1 MRPGVKTLLR
11 IGGIG
16 AGGATLGALPF
27 IRGRKDRAAV
37 AAALGGTAGL
47 AGGGLRA
54 LIKSPLSR
62 RAKFALGIPTALI
75 GMTALAPL
83 GLLAGEG
90 IGRHFRIKREQKRDA
105 QLKKL
110 RGLPKPYTGP
120 WPPFLPEE
128 ISYSKEIQKKENPWY
143 RGVTGIGGVREK
155 VYLFD
160 DEKIYQAFKR
170 ANGGKDPG
178 DLQDRLPKAKD
189 ILKGQPRLFD
199 QKELQNILNDQR
211 DNYSL
216 NGLKRFTKYRAAGAL
231 PKIRTGG
238 YASSRPKNLMTTDD
252 YDTQFTLKD
261 FKKNPALM
269 RDWVMTLSMRKRVRR
284 TLREA

>member
-62 RAKFALGIPTALI
+62 RAKFALGIPTALV
-75 GMTALAPL
+75 GMTALAPF
-83 GLLAGEG
+83 GLLVEEKWAGHRG
-90 IGRHFRIKREQKRDA
+90 VKRFK
-105 QLKKL
+105 LKEARREKL
-110 RGLPKPYTGP
+110 SGLPKPYTGL
-120 WPPFLPEE
+120 WPPSPPEK
-128 ISYSKEIQKKENPWY
+128 ITYSKEIQKKENPWY
-143 RGVTGIGGVREK
+143 RGVTGIGGVGDK
-155 VYLFD
+155 IHLFD

-178 DLQDRLPKAKD
+178 DIQDRLPKAKD

-199 QKELQNILNDQR
+199 QKQLQNILNDQR
-211 DNYSL
+211 GDYPL
-216 NGLKRFTKYRAAGAL
+216 DGLKRFTKYRAAGAL

-238 YASSRPKNLMTTDD
+238 YASSRPKNLMTTHD
-252 YDTQFTLKD
+252 YDDSFSLKD
-261 FKKNPALM
+261 FKKNPQLM
-269 RDWVMTLSMRKRVRR
+269 RDWVMTPSMRKRVRR